1 MLLHKLIQRYSTKDK
16 VNESVA
22 ERIRVRVIFF
32 VCQWLERDYHNLD
45 KSVVEKLMI
54 FIETTVGHERGQQLL
69 KILDVSAIRV
79 TKTTTLTNLRCS
91 E

>member
-16 VNESVA
+16 VSESVG

-69 KILDVSAIRV
+69 KILDVSTTYTSV
-79 TKTTTLTNLRCS
+79 TIASILTP
-91 E
+91 